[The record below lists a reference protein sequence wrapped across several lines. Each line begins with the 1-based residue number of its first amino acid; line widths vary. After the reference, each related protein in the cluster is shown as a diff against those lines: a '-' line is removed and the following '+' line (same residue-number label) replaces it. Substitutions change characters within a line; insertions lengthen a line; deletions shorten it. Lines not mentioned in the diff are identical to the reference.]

1 MAFKCRACAE
11 KLTTEILNLS
21 HQPPSNA
28 YLKKNQLNIG
38 EINYPLRL
46 YVCEKCW
53 LVQLPAHM
61 AAEELFTP
69 DYAYFSSTSS
79 SWCLHAK
86 KYVDKTIKKL
96 SLTDNN
102 LVVEIASND
111 GYLLQYIKEK
121 NIPCFG
127 IEPTHAV
134 AESSREKGIKTIE
147 KFFSSSLAIDLRRE
161 DSIAENGADLIIGNN
176 VLAHVPEIND
186 FLKGVF
192 ILLNNEGIASFEFP
206 HLLKLLRGNQ
216 FDTIY
221 HEHFSYFSL
230 LSLMRICNKA
240 GLKVFDVEEL
250 ETHGGSLRVWLT
262 KKESKPI
269 EESVERIL
277 LEEKKGG
284 LETLKPYKDLQF
296 KAEKVKLD
304 FLEFLVNSKKKG
316 LRIFGYGAA
325 AKGNT
330 LMNYAGIDSDLLI
343 AVADKAKSKQ
353 DKYLPGSHIPI
364 ISPEE
369 LFLSNPD
376 AIIIFPWNLID
387 ELKKEFKGYK
397 IITLIPNFHI
407 HN

>member
-1 MAFKCRACAE
+1 MAFKCRACEE

-28 YLKKNQLNIG
+28 YLKKNQLNIK
-38 EINYPLRL
+38 EINYPLKL
-46 YVCEKCW
+46 YICEKCW
-53 LVQLPAHM
+53 LVQLPAHTT
-61 AAEELFTP
+61 AEELFTP

-96 SLTDNN
+96 SLNENN

-147 KFFSSSLAIDLRRE
+147 KFFGSSLAIDLRRE
-161 DSIAENGADLIIGNN
+161 NSIAENGADLIIGNN

-186 FLKGVF
+186 FLKGVH
-192 ILLNNEGIASFEFP
+192 ILLKNEGIASFEFP

-230 LSLMRICNKA
+230 HSLMRICNKS

-262 KKESKPI
+262 KKESKPV
-269 EESVERIL
+269 EKSVEIIL
-277 LEEKKGG
+277 LKEKKDG
-284 LETLKPYKDLQF
+284 LETLKPYKAFQL

-304 FLEFLVNSKKKG
+304 FLEFLVKSKKKG

-343 AVADKAKSKQ
+343 AVADKAISKQ
-353 DKYLPGSHIPI
+353 GKYLPGSHIPI
-364 ISPEE
+364 ISPDE
-369 LFLSNPD
+369 LFSSNPD
-376 AIIIFPWNLID
+376 IIIIFPWNLID
-387 ELKKEFKGYK
+387 ELKKEFSGYK
-397 IITLIPNFHI
+397 IITLIPNFHL